1 MIRIIKQYIINAI
14 FISCF
19 IQASDSDPMPYPI
32 DLTVYDGQGSLLLS
46 WTYPDSIKVNETRI
60 FVQEFGSKEFILLSA
75 LETEHLHYLDTDCK
89 PDNRYFYKVE
99 VEDIFS
105 RIHHSDLSTPP
116 FGTCAVINDSLVF
129 NKNINS
135 LQDLILSHIAKK
147 VNKSDPYI
155 DFYPIA

>member
-1 MIRIIKQYIINAI
+1 MIRIIKQYIIRAI

-75 LETEHLHYLDTDCK
+75 LEPEYLHYLDTDCK

-105 RIHHSDLSTPP
+105 RIHHSDLRTPP
-116 FGTCAVINDSLVF
+116 FGTCAVIND
-129 NKNINS
+129 
-135 LQDLILSHIAKK
+135 
-147 VNKSDPYI
+147 
-155 DFYPIA
+155 